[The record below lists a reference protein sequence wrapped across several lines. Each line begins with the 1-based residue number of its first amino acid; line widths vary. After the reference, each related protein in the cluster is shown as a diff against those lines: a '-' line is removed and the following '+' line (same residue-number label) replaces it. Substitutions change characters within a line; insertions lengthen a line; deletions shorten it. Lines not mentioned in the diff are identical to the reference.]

1 MKKKKMLHVK
11 SSVIVY
17 ERNFYSHVLS
27 KLFTVPYFSVIIKSS
42 RSSALRYG
50 LPSCM
55 SVKDTYGAGPV

>member
-1 MKKKKMLHVK
+1 MKKKNAPRQD
-11 SSVIVY
+11 SVIVY

-27 KLFTVPYFSVIIKSS
+27 KLFTVLYFSVIIKSS

-55 SVKDTYGAGPV
+55 SVKDT